1 MFKSSLAR
9 KSLQPHSSEQLSKQ
23 KKGEDISQTTQIYDY
38 RECAQ
43 VRHFKKDERFV
54 DLDCSQHRLYVSGD
68 IKLEFFDKDQ
78 YTTDKMF
85 HIWFHTG
92 FIENNYL
99 CFEKSVID
107 RACKDKENKVFDP
120 NFKVEIFLHKV
131 SASEMQQHTGSS
143 GGSSSQGGEKK
154 E

>member
-1 MFKSSLAR
+1 MFSLFFF
-9 KSLQPHSSEQLSKQ
+9 QGETVCTNTQL
-23 KKGEDISQTTQIYDY
+23 YDY
-38 RECAQ
+38 RDHAQ

-54 DLDCSQHRLYVSGD
+54 DLDCSQHRLYISGD

-85 HIWFHTG
+85 HCWFNTG

-99 CFEKSVID
+99 CFEKSVVD

-120 NFKVEIFLHKV
+120 NFKLEIFLHKV
-131 SASEMQQHTGSS
+131 SAAEMNSS
-143 GGSSSQGGEKK
+143 GGGGNSGGNGGGFTGEVK